1 MCEHKCSVRSQVAA
15 QRDDEHQNELVLV
28 QSFPFSTVTT
38 TILQVPLTSSW
49 SIHPNYSQGL
59 VQTNPRALKSQP

>member
-15 QRDDEHQNELVLV
+15 RRDDEHQNELVLV

-38 TILQVPLTSSW
+38 TILQVPLISGW

-59 VQTNPRALKSQP
+59 VQTNPGALKSQA